1 MSNENKD
8 EKYVIVRVSE
18 VLSRDLAVPVSIL
31 KSDDKNLEAEQLI
44 LKKYNNGDIVLDA
57 GDFINEV
64 EVTSFDEQTE
74 EDIEFCRYTIIRGD
88 D

>member
-1 MSNENKD
+1 MSNENKN
-8 EKYVIVRVSE
+8 EKYIIVRVSE

-31 KSDDKNLEAEQLI
+31 KSEDKNFKAEQLI
-44 LKKYNNGDIVLDA
+44 LEKYNNGDIVLDA
-57 GDFINEV
+57 GDFTNEV

-74 EDIEFCRYTIIRGD
+74 EDVEFCRYPIIRGD